1 MSELFKPRLIVVA
14 GPNGVGKTS
23 ITVQLLRHA
32 WMGGCEYVNPDD
44 IARDEFGDWNAPD
57 ALRKA
62 ATRAAEVRERCV
74 REGRSLAFET
84 VLSMPDKIDF
94 IQRAK
99 RAGFF
104 VRLFFVGTDNPSIN
118 AKRVAQRVMEG
129 GHDVPISKII
139 VRYTRSLANCLV
151 AIRIA
156 DRAYIYDNSVDN
168 TPARLLFRTSDGK
181 LIKYYED
188 INPWALEILREIDS
202 ESTEPQKR

>member
-1 MSELFKPRLIVVA
+1 MSETLSPRLIVVA
-14 GPNGVGKTS
+14 GPNGAGKTS
-23 ITVQLLRHA
+23 ITEQLLRHE
-32 WMGGCEYVNPDD
+32 WMGGCEYVNPDY

-57 ALRKA
+57 IVRKA
-62 ATRAAEVRERCV
+62 AIRAAEVREQCLQD
-74 REGRSLAFET
+74 GRSLAFET

-99 RAGFF
+99 QAGFF

-139 VRYTRSLANCLV
+139 ARYTRSLADCSV
-151 AIRIA
+151 AVQIA

-168 TPARLLFRTSDGK
+168 SPARILFRTSEGK
-181 LIKYYED
+181 LIKHYGE
-188 INPWALEILREIDS
+188 INPWASEILQGIDPEFS
-202 ESTEPQKR
+202 GLL